1 MIAEPPGHRTPVSTR
16 PSGLATMTRM
26 DEDHRAARTEL
37 LAGLR
42 LDRVAAEAAA
52 TVGELP
58 AYRVLD
64 EGETVRELL
73 VVMET
78 ALAALAE
85 GRTPSE
91 RERAEFT
98 DFGARRADQGV
109 PLEPLLE
116 AFRLTSR
123 HAFDALYAAA
133 GRYGES
139 AVALALTRDFWLCC
153 DHVSAAVVDGHR
165 RRETERLRGG
175 REQRALLLGQL
186 LSGELPPE
194 WLPTTTRLLGLHP
207 GGDYLAFHLAPVPTQ
222 EVAAVEGMLR
232 EHVAALLVEP
242 EAGRVAGLAE
252 PEAGRFAGLAEPGR
266 LSSLRL
272 PVGLG
277 PALPPARAHE
287 SYRGARRAGELAAA
301 FGLRRPVADG
311 ELPLHAAVLAL
322 PATGEQLV
330 SRCFGHTSGSRRA
343 TLVRTLDA
351 YLRADANA
359 EAAAAALYVHPNTLR
374 YRLRTFTRVT
384 GLDLGRAEDTMQVWW
399 ALRHLEAAAAGP
411 GGAAGRGGAPG

>member
-1 MIAEPPGHRTPVSTR
+1 
-16 PSGLATMTRM
+16 M

-42 LDRVAAEAAA
+42 LDRVAAGAAA

-85 GRTPSE
+85 GRAPSE

-98 DFGARRADQGV
+98 DFGSRRADQGV

-165 RRETERLRGG
+165 RRETQRLRGG

-194 WLPTTTRLLGLHP
+194 SLPTTTRLLGLHP
-207 GGDYLAFHLAPVPTQ
+207 GEDYLAFHLAPVPTQ

-232 EHVAALLVEP
+232 EQVAALLVEP
-242 EAGRVAGLAE
+242 AGGSFAGLADPEAGRVNAGLAE
-252 PEAGRFAGLAEPGR
+252 PEAGRFAGLAESGK

-287 SYRGARRAGELAAA
+287 SYRRARRAAELAAA

-330 SRCFGHTSGSRRA
+330 IRCFGHTSGSRRA